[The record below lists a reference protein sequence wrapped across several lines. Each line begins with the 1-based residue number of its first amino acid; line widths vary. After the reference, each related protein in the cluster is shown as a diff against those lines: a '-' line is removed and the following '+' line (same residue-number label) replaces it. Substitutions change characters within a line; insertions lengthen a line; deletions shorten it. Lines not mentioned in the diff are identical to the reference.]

1 MINDEYYP
9 KINQTTDIYKK
20 INIAYVKET
29 ELFDKELELF
39 NKYIHFN
46 KKD

>member
-1 MINDEYYP
+1 MINNEIYL
-9 KINQTTDIYKK
+9 KINQNTDIYKS
-20 INIAYVKET
+20 INIAYVKDS